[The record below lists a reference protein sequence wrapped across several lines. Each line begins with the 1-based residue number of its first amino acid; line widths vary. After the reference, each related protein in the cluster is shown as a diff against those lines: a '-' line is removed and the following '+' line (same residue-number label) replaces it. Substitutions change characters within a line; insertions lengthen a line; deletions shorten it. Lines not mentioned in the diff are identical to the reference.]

1 MKSLSVSHV
10 TKVIIYMCIYFIYR
24 DYIVCEDQA
33 ISATSEKVWIECL
46 GLFETDREIVLS
58 PTGWLNDRIINAAQ
72 TLLKKDMN
80 FTIEFGEFIQIVHS
94 PLNHWVTI
102 STLVQD
108 LNISLYDSLYSG
120 GIPRLLQAQIAW
132 SKVR

>member
-10 TKVIIYMCIYFIYR
+10 TEVIIYMCIYFIYR
-24 DYIVCEDQA
+24 DYIVCVVCEDQA

-72 TLLKKDMN
+72 TLLKN
-80 FTIEFGEFIQIVHS
+80 
-94 PLNHWVTI
+94 
-102 STLVQD
+102 
-108 LNISLYDSLYSG
+108 
-120 GIPRLLQAQIAW
+120 
-132 SKVR
+132 

>member
-72 TLLKKDMN
+72 TLLKNQFPELSGFQDVGLGQVMN

-94 PLNHWVTI
+94 PEPLGDYFHP
-102 STLVQD
+102 D
-108 LNISLYDSLYSG
+108 A
-120 GIPRLLQAQIAW
+120 RF
-132 SKVR
+132 KH